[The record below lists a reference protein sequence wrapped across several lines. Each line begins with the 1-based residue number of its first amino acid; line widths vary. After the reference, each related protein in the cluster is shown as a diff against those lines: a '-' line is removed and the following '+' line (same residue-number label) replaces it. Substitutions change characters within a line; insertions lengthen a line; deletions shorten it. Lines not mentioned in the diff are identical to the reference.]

1 MRTMLMLTALWGLAA
16 PAMAQQDTLIG
27 YRVWLREEGESARDG
42 GVKGLVVRVRGDTL
56 LLRSE
61 GYDTLVPVWPRARTR
76 LMVYQGRKSRQL
88 VGSVIGFGVGASI
101 GAIVGSTTEVD
112 EDGGRASAIII
123 STMLIGVVSSWIGWG
138 IGRLTRRD
146 AWKRDRKFVPARVTV
161 TSLPGGRAGIGF
173 SITTP

>member
-1 MRTMLMLTALWGLAA
+1 MRTMLMLTALWGHAT
-16 PAMAQQDTLIG
+16 PAVAQQDTLIG
-27 YRVWLREEGESARDG
+27 YRVWLREQGESAKDG

-61 GYDTLVPVWPRARTR
+61 GYDTLVPVWPKARTR
-76 LMVYQGRKSRQL
+76 LMVYQGHKSRHL

-101 GAIVGSTTEVD
+101 GAIVGSTGEVD
-112 EDGGRASAIII
+112 EDGGRESAIIMG
-123 STMLIGVVSSWIGWG
+123 TMLIGVVSSWIGWG

-146 AWKRDRKFVPARVTV
+146 TWKQDRKFLPPRMTV

-173 SITTP
+173 SIATP